1 MVDNSR
7 YRPYRPNDPDRH
19 EAAIASGVG
28 HGDEDPLAELARLIG
43 EDDVFAERSRA
54 PAPRARRDHAP
65 AGEFREAAQTSRWSS
80 ARWSGSEG
88 IAQGRASDRTARQ
101 QESDDPDQDRYSY
114 ADGRA
119 VYGTH
124 GAQHDRYPSQ
134 PEHGAAAYDDYHY
147 ATAAQGAAPSY
158 DTAVEEHSAYPTA
171 TQGGDGYESDPYYAD
186 DREVPP
192 EGEEDYDAHQV
203 PRRRRGL
210 LIATVLGVA
219 VAGIAGTFGYR
230 AWTSDSGAASQP
242 PTISADRSPV
252 KLVPEAQSADV
263 QQKKAIYDRVT
274 DKGQASAERMVSRT
288 EDPVD
293 VTDATKAT
301 MPRAVFP
308 GPEAGPAAPMA
319 TVPSPLNEPKKVK
332 TQIIR
337 PDNGMD
343 TGGAS
348 SAPAPAAPAA
358 ATTAPSPPGPA
369 AGPRRSGQRAPH
381 PPASGTTP
389 DQGDTGPT
397 ATARPTRTAS
407 ATPAGET
414 GYMVQVS
421 SQRNEA
427 DASAS
432 YRALQAKYP
441 SVLGDRQAVIRRI
454 DLHEKGVFYRAMIG
468 PFATAE
474 EANQLCGSLKAA
486 GGQCLVPKN

>member
-7 YRPYRPNDPDRH
+7 YRSYRPNDPDRH
-19 EAAIASGVG
+19 EVTIASGVS

-43 EDDVFAERSRA
+43 QDDIFAEPSRA
-54 PAPRARRDHAP
+54 SAPRPPRDHAP
-65 AGEFREAAQTSRWSS
+65 AGEYRQAAQTSRWPDN
-80 ARWSGSEG
+80 EG
-88 IAQGRASDRTARQ
+88 VAQGRASDRTARQ
-101 QESDDPDQDRYSY
+101 QGPDDPYQDRYGYS
-114 ADGRA
+114 DGRA
-119 VYGTH
+119 AYDTH
-124 GAQHDRYPSQ
+124 DAQQDRYPSQ
-134 PEHGAAAYDDYHY
+134 PEDGAAAYEEHHY
-147 ATAAQGAAPSY
+147 ATAAHGAAQSY
-158 DTAVEEHSAYPTA
+158 DTAVEEHSAYRMA

-186 DREVPP
+186 DREMSP
-192 EGEEDYDAHQV
+192 EGEEEYGAHPV
-203 PRRRRGL
+203 TRRRRGL
-210 LIATVLGVA
+210 LIAAVLGVA
-219 VAGIAGTFGYR
+219 AAGIAGAFGYR
-230 AWTSDSGAASQP
+230 AWTSDSGAASP
-242 PTISADRSPV
+242 PPIISADRSPA

-274 DKGQASAERMVSRT
+274 EKAQASAERLVSRT
-288 EDPVD
+288 EDPVE

-319 TVPSPLNEPKKVK
+319 TAPSPLNEPKKVK

-337 PDNGMD
+337 PDNAMNA
-343 TGGAS
+343 GGAP
-348 SAPAPAAPAA
+348 PAQTPAAPTAA
-358 ATTAPSPPGPA
+358 ATAPSPPGPT
-369 AGPRRSGQRAPH
+369 AGTHRSTQRAPH
-381 PPASGTTP
+381 PAASGTAP
-389 DQGDTGPT
+389 DQGDIGPT

-407 ATPAGET
+407 ATPAGGT

-454 DLHEKGVFYRAMIG
+454 DLHDKGVFYRAMIG